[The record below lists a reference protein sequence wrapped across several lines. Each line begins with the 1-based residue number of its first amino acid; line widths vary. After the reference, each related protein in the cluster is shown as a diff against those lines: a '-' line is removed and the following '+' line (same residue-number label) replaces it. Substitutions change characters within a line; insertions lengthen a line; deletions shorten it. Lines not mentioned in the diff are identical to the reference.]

1 MSKVD
6 QFEDLRIWQEA
17 RELVKLIYDATSSDP
32 VASKDWGFRNQIQTA
47 VVSIMNNIAEGFERG
62 SDKDF
67 ARFLDIA
74 KASSGEV
81 RSMLY
86 IAEDLKYIDSEK
98 SNELRG
104 KAVTISQGISALSK
118 HLRRWAANDPKH
130 FRPSDF
136 RL

>member
-1 MSKVD
+1 MLARRNSESVGGSKVS

-17 RELVKLIYDATSSDP
+17 RELVKLIYHSLGADSSGL
-32 VASKDWGFRNQIQTA
+32 KDWGFRNQIQTA

-74 KASSGEV
+74 KASCGEV

-86 IAEDLKYIDSEK
+86 LAEDLKYIDSME
-98 SNELRG
+98 SNELRD
-104 KAVTISQGISALSK
+104 KAVSISKGISALSK
-118 HLRRWAANDPKH
+118 HLRR
-130 FRPSDF
+130 
-136 RL
+136 

>member
-17 RELVKLIYDATSSDP
+17 RELVGLIYSAMNQNLE
-32 VASKDWGFRNQIQTA
+32 ASKDWGFRNQIQTA
-47 VVSIMNNIAEGFERG
+47 VISIMNNISEGFERN

-74 KASSGEV
+74 KASCGEV

-86 IAEDLKYIDSEK
+86 LAEDLDYFDSVK
-98 SNELRG
+98 SMELRD
-104 KAVTISQGISALSK
+104 KAASISKGISALSK
-118 HLRRWAANDPKH
+118 HLHR
-130 FRPSDF
+130 
-136 RL
+136 

>member
-17 RELVKLIYDATSSDP
+17 RDLVKLIYQAINSDP
-32 VASKDWGFRNQIQTA
+32 IASKDWGFRNQIQTA

-74 KASSGEV
+74 KASCGEV

-86 IAEDLKYIDSEK
+86 LAEDLRYIDSNMSK
-98 SNELRG
+98 DLRG
-104 KAVTISQGISALSK
+104 KSVSISKGISALSK
-118 HLRRWAANDPKH
+118 HLR
-130 FRPSDF
+130 SST
-136 RL
+136 

>member
-17 RELVKLIYDATSSDP
+17 RELVKFIYHAMSSDP
-32 VASKDWGFRNQIQTA
+32 AASKDWGFRNQVQTA

-62 SDKDF
+62 SDKDY

-74 KASSGEV
+74 KDSCAEV

-86 IAEDLKYIDSEK
+86 LAEDLKYMDIKESK
-98 SNELRG
+98 ELRD
-104 KAVTISQGISALSK
+104 KAVSISKGISARSK
-118 HLRRWAANDPKH
+118 HLRR
-130 FRPSDF
+130 
-136 RL
+136 

>member
-1 MSKVD
+1 MTKVE

-17 RELVKLIYDATSSDP
+17 RELVKLIYQSISADQ
-32 VASKDWGFRNQIQTA
+32 VGSKDWGFRNQIQTA

-74 KASSGEV
+74 KASCGEV

-86 IAEDLKYIDSEK
+86 LAEDLKYIDSME
-98 SNELRG
+98 SNELRD
-104 KAVTISQGISALSK
+104 KAVSISKGISALSK
-118 HLRRWAANDPKH
+118 HLRR
-130 FRPSDF
+130 
-136 RL
+136 

>member
-1 MSKVD
+1 MSKVS

-17 RELVKLIYDATSSDP
+17 RELVKLVYHSVSSDL
-32 VASKDWGFRNQIQTA
+32 AGSKDWGFRNQIQTA

-74 KASSGEV
+74 KASCGEV

-86 IAEDLKYIDSEK
+86 LAEDLNYIDSKNSED
-98 SNELRG
+98 LRG
-104 KAVTISQGISALSK
+104 KAVSISKGISALSK
-118 HLRRWAANDPKH
+118 HLRR
-130 FRPSDF
+130 
-136 RL
+136 

>member
-17 RELVKLIYDATSSDP
+17 RELVKLIYQSINSDQ
-32 VASKDWGFRNQIQTA
+32 AGSKDWGFRNQIQAA

-74 KASSGEV
+74 KASCGEV
-81 RSMLY
+81 QSMLY
-86 IAEDLKYIDSEK
+86 LAEDLKYIDSKK
-98 SNELRG
+98 SSELRG
-104 KAVTISQGISALSK
+104 KAVTISKGISALSK
-118 HLRRWAANDPKH
+118 HLRR
-130 FRPSDF
+130 
-136 RL
+136 

>member
-1 MSKVD
+1 MSKVS

-17 RELVKLIYDATSSDP
+17 RELVKLIYNTINSDP
-32 VASKDWGFRNQIQTA
+32 AGSKDWGFRNQIQTA

-74 KASSGEV
+74 KASCGEV

-86 IAEDLKYIDSEK
+86 LVEDLNYIDSK
-98 SNELRG
+98 NSIDLRD
-104 KAVTISQGISALSK
+104 KTVSISKGISALTK
-118 HLRRWAANDPKH
+118 HLRR
-130 FRPSDF
+130 
-136 RL
+136 